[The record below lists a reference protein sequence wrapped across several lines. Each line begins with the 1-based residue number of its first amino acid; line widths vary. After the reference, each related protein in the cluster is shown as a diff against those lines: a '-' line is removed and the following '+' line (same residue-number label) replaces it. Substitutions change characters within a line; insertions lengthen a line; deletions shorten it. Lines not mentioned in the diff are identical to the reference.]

1 MHEIYLQILTHARG
15 MWRYRWLA
23 LAVAWGIAI
32 AGWFAVYSLPDQY
45 RAEARVYID
54 TKSVLKPLLQGL
66 AVDTSVMSKVDMMT
80 QALLSRPNLQKV
92 AHETDLDLRA
102 KTAKQRESMLDL
114 LKHKIY
120 IRGDRDNVYT
130 IAYTDRERS
139 MSLRVVQT
147 LLNNFVED
155 SLGANRVDT
164 NVAQKFLDE
173 QIHEY
178 ETRLTAAEQRLA
190 QFKQAN
196 VGTMP
201 GEGGDYYTRLQAALT
216 KLQQIDSDLKVA
228 EKRRSQL
235 KKQLEGEEPAFGMLT
250 APSQD
255 DTSGPIDSKLD
266 ELRTQLNTMLL
277 KYTDQHPDVIALKA
291 VIAQLEAKK
300 AQEQKATGAVRH
312 EQALELNPVYQR
324 MKIALSEADVD
335 VATLRTQ
342 RNEQQ
347 QQVAELRKRVDTI
360 PEVEA
365 NLSRLNRDYNVTK
378 AQYEALVKR
387 RESARLSEQ
396 AEQSSDDIK
405 FRVIEPPMVPL
416 NPIGPKR
423 VLLLTI
429 VLFGAFAAGGA
440 LAFVLSQLRPVFIT
454 RQTLREITGL
464 PILGSVNQAW
474 GPKEERRIRA
484 RHRAFVACTLLL
496 VLCFGGVVAYHHAG
510 VQFVQSVLTRT

>member
-1 MHEIYLQILTHARG
+1 
-15 MWRYRWLA
+15 
-23 LAVAWGIAI
+23 
-32 AGWFAVYSLPDQY
+32 
-45 RAEARVYID
+45 
-54 TKSVLKPLLQGL
+54 
-66 AVDTSVMSKVDMMT
+66 
-80 QALLSRPNLQKV
+80 
-92 AHETDLDLRA
+92 
-102 KTAKQRESMLDL
+102 
-114 LKHKIY
+114 
-120 IRGDRDNVYT
+120 
-130 IAYTDRERS
+130 
-139 MSLRVVQT
+139 
-147 LLNNFVED
+147 
-155 SLGANRVDT
+155 
-164 NVAQKFLDE
+164 
-173 QIHEY
+173 
-178 ETRLTAAEQRLA
+178 
-190 QFKQAN
+190 
-196 VGTMP
+196 
-201 GEGGDYYTRLQAALT
+201 
-216 KLQQIDSDLKVA
+216 
-228 EKRRSQL
+228 
-235 KKQLEGEEPAFGMLT
+235 
-250 APSQD
+250 
-255 DTSGPIDSKLD
+255 
-266 ELRTQLNTMLL
+266 MLL